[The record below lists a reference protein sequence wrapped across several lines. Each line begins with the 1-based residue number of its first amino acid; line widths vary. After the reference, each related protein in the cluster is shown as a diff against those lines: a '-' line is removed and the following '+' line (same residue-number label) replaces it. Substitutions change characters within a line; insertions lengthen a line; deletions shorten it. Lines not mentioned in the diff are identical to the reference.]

1 MQAGRGGADDAVPY
15 HDAVYFV
22 DCIACEL
29 IWGGWSKVMKL
40 KKQHKQNLEKHFIGM
55 IVRIRVVLCISA
67 SIEKSGKALFG
78 MLVQKLGQKAPT
90 LMCE

>member
-1 MQAGRGGADDAVPY
+1 
-15 HDAVYFV
+15 
-22 DCIACEL
+22 
-29 IWGGWSKVMKL
+29 MKL